1 MGKVFTTISQSQ
13 EEMSGGQAKLFCKCG
28 GAASARFASKLAEE
42 RTARATASVATKA
55 NAVAITD
62 INFNFRHV
70 TILHPCLEQTECL
83 RGARPRRNQY
93 DALEE
98 VLSPSMNF
106 HGDSMEP
113 NQLRVGLK
121 LFSKNRPY

>member
-1 MGKVFTTISQSQ
+1 MSQSGTLLW
-13 EEMSGGQAKLFCKCG
+13 SRWNVRGGV
-28 GAASARFASKLAEE
+28 
-42 RTARATASVATKA
+42 RT
-55 NAVAITD
+55 
-62 INFNFRHV
+62 
-70 TILHPCLEQTECL
+70 
-83 RGARPRRNQY
+83 RRNQY